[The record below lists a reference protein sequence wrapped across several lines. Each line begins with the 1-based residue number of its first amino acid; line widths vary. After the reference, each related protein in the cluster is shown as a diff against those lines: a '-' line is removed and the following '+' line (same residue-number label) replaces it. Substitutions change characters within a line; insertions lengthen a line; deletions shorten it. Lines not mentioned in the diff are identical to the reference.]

1 MDRERTCGFSFGMEW
16 KGHNRFCE
24 VFIMNIIVCVKQVPS
39 REAALRIN
47 AEQTWIR
54 EDDLS
59 FETNESDIY
68 ALEAALQLKEKL
80 GGEVVVCTLGPASA
94 QTVIREAL
102 AKGAERA
109 LHLSDPAFN
118 RLDAYGAARVMA
130 EVFKKEKFDLIL
142 TGLQSDDNGFGQTG
156 VILAELL
163 GLPHTTLVMGVE
175 PLEGGAQVKIKRE
188 LESGWFQW
196 LEIPLPAV
204 LSIQSGINQPRYAS
218 LKGIM
223 GVKKKEI
230 KLIDL
235 AATGLSASDLS
246 PKQVIQKVYIPQKTK
261 QTEFLEG
268 AAKDV
273 AQKLIDRLKNQARV
287 I

>member
-1 MDRERTCGFSFGMEW
+1 M
-16 KGHNRFCE
+16 
-24 VFIMNIIVCVKQVPS
+24 KQVPS

-47 AEQTWIR
+47 AEETWIR
-54 EDDLS
+54 EEDLS

-68 ALEAALQLKEKL
+68 ALEAALQLKEKM

-94 QTVIREAL
+94 QSVIREAL

-109 LHLSDPAFN
+109 LHLNDPAFIG
-118 RLDAYGAARVMA
+118 LDAYCTARVIA
-130 EVFKKEKFDLIL
+130 EVVKKEKFDLIV
-142 TGLQSDDNGFGQTG
+142 TGLQSDDHGFGQTG
-156 VILAELL
+156 VVLAELL
-163 GLPHTTLVMGVE
+163 NLPHTTLVMGVE
-175 PLEGGAQVKIKRE
+175 PVEQGSRVKIKRE

-196 LEIPLPAV
+196 LELPLPAV

-230 KLIDL
+230 RLIDL
-235 AATGLSASDLS
+235 AATGLSHADLM
-246 PKQVIQKVYIPQKTK
+246 PKQTIKKVYIPPKAK
-261 QTEFLEG
+261 QTQFLEG
-268 AAKDV
+268 PAKEVAAR
-273 AQKLIDRLKNQARV
+273 LIDRLKNEARV

>member
-1 MDRERTCGFSFGMEW
+1 
-16 KGHNRFCE
+16 
-24 VFIMNIIVCVKQVPS
+24 MNVIVCVKQVPG

-47 AEQTWIR
+47 PEQTWIQ
-54 EDDLS
+54 EDDISL
-59 FETNESDIY
+59 ETNESDIY

-80 GGEVVVCTLGPASA
+80 GGEVVVASMGPASA
-94 QTVIREAL
+94 QAVIREAL

-109 LHLSDPAFN
+109 LHLNDPAFQG
-118 RLDAYGAARVMA
+118 LDAYAAARVMA
-130 EVFKKEKFDLIL
+130 EVFKKEKFDLL
-142 TGLQSDDNGFGQTG
+142 MTGLQSDDYGFGQTG
-156 VILAELL
+156 VVLAELL

-175 PLEGGAQVKIKRE
+175 PLDGGSRVKIKRE

-196 LEIPLPAV
+196 LELPLPAV

-230 KLIDL
+230 KTIDL
-235 AATGLSASDLS
+235 AATGLAASDLVR
-246 PKQVIQKVYIPQKTK
+246 KQEIRKVYVPQKTK
-261 QTEFLEG
+261 QTEFLKG
-268 AAKDV
+268 TPKDV
-273 AQKLIDRLKNQARV
+273 AAKLVDKLKNEARV

>member
-1 MDRERTCGFSFGMEW
+1 
-16 KGHNRFCE
+16 
-24 VFIMNIIVCVKQVPS
+24 MNILVCMKQVPS
-39 REAALRIN
+39 REASLRIN
-47 AEQTWIR
+47 DTQTWIR
-54 EDDLS
+54 EESLS
-59 FETNESDIY
+59 FEVNESDAY
-68 ALEAALQLKEKL
+68 ALEEALRLKEKL

-109 LHLSDPAFN
+109 IHLNDPAFVG
-118 RLDAYGAARVMA
+118 LDAFATARLLA
-130 EVFKKEKFDLIL
+130 EVVKKEAFDLIL
-142 TGLQSDDNGFGQTG
+142 TGLQSDDYGFGQTG
-156 VILAELL
+156 VVLAQLL
-163 GLPHTTLVMGVE
+163 HLPHTTLVMGLE
-175 PLEGGAQVKIKRE
+175 PLEGGARLKIKRE

-230 KLIDL
+230 KGVDL
-235 AATGLSASDLS
+235 AATGLTAADLA
-246 PKQVIQKVYIPQKTK
+246 PKQRIQKIYIPQKTK
-261 QTEFLEG
+261 HTEFLQGPPKE
-268 AAKDV
+268 V
-273 AQKLIDRLKNQARV
+273 ATKLVDKLKNEARV

>member
-1 MDRERTCGFSFGMEW
+1 
-16 KGHNRFCE
+16 
-24 VFIMNIIVCVKQVPS
+24 MNIVVCIKQVPS
-39 REAALRIN
+39 REAALHIN
-47 AEQTWIR
+47 ADQTWIR
-54 EDDLS
+54 EGDLS
-59 FETNESDIY
+59 FETNESDVY

-109 LHLSDPAFN
+109 IHLNDPAFLG
-118 RLDAYGAARVMA
+118 LDPLGTARVLA
-130 EVFKKEKFDLIL
+130 SVLKKEKVDLIF
-142 TGLQSDDNGFGQTG
+142 TGLQSDDLGFGQTG
-156 VILAELL
+156 VVLAELM
-163 GLPHTTLVMGVE
+163 GLPHTTLVMGIE
-175 PLEGGAQVKIKRE
+175 PIDGGSRVKIKRE

-196 LEIPLPAV
+196 LELPVPAV

-230 KLIDL
+230 KSIDL
-235 AATGLSASDLS
+235 AATGLQAQDLTRQ
-246 PKQVIQKVYIPQKTK
+246 QVIRKLYVPQKTK
-261 QTEFLEG
+261 QTEFLAGSAKEV
-268 AAKDV
+268 AAKLV
-273 AQKLIDRLKNQARV
+273 DRLKNEARV